1 MPHDN
6 MPGGV
11 VARLVTMKVPY
22 FLNTGQKGEIM
33 PGEITALY
41 TEASDKLQDYYTYLT
56 TIQSTLST
64 DLMIH
69 AQAVN
74 QLAALVCE
82 LDNAISSMKHMTSS

>member
-1 MPHDN
+1 
-6 MPGGV
+6 
-11 VARLVTMKVPY
+11 
-22 FLNTGQKGEIM
+22 M
-33 PGEITALY
+33 PGEITSLY
-41 TEASDKLQDYYTYLT
+41 TEAADKLQDYYTYLT

>member
-11 VARLVTMKVPY
+11 VARLVTMKVP
-22 FLNTGQKGEIM
+22 FTLNTGKKGVSM

-41 TEASDKLQDYYTYLT
+41 TEASDKLSDYYTYLT
-56 TIQSTLST
+56 TIQATLSS

-82 LDNAISSMKHMTSS
+82 LDNAISSMKHMTSN